1 MKKTLAIVLAAVLL
15 LGMMVAC
22 GGNEQAQTAAAGPKK
37 AFFNYIVVETREGAG
52 ASVPVATNTFF
63 QDNGDGTYVL
73 YQNNTMDISAASGGY
88 LHEVGGA
95 TISYG
100 ECTFAEAD
108 GEAVYTLSKP
118 TRVVKSTYMMSGPG
132 STIEVRVDSAD
143 KDTYINYSVADI
155 TALSEAEVIDML
167 LKTSVMGQVAEGD
180 APYATS
186 VLVNPDTFM
195 IEELN

>member
-1 MKKTLAIVLAAVLL
+1 MKKTFAALIAVLL
-15 LGMMVAC
+15 MLAMLAGC
-22 GGNEQAQTAAAGPKK
+22 GNQAEAAGPKK
-37 AFFNYIVVETREGAG
+37 PFYNYIIVLDSESTGA
-52 ASVPVATNTFF
+52 AVSVATNTFF

-73 YQNNTMDISAASGGY
+73 YQNNTTDITQASGGY

-100 ECTFAEAD
+100 TYTFAEED
-108 GEAVYTLSKP
+108 GESVYTLSKP

-155 TALSEAEVIDML
+155 TALSEEEVIDTL
-167 LKTSVMGQVAEGD
+167 LKTNVLGQVAEGD
-180 APYATS
+180 APYISS